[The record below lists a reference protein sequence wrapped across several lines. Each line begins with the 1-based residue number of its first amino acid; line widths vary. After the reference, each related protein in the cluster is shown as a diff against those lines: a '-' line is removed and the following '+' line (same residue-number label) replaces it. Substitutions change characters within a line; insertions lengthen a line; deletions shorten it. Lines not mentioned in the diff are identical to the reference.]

1 MFQYNGVQYTLQDVI
16 ETANSLGLTLSEYLE
31 KNPEV
36 KEIAEEQD
44 FQNPTAQGAVV
55 EGTAAPDMESPSED
69 TLLELLNREEIERIN
84 KRDFTLQQEINKYGG
99 YASEEERRQKQ
110 DIVFKYYAD
119 NFEEDGL
126 TYKERTEKRANTSV
140 GKMINSI
147 ENAMIRIKGFE
158 PRLTLATRGI
168 FTKILG
174 DEAIDKFVENPNVG
188 DWWKTGMSDDDIQVA
203 LNELNRLES
212 LQGRTGSL
220 YDGFKNGDMGEL
232 LAGTVNAISS
242 FGSSALIGGMTAG
255 AGIMTDFF
263 SDSFRRI
270 NVDKAERLGVDP
282 VDLMN
287 SEDAEFYLPLVLGG
301 LAGAA
306 ERFGLKGV
314 SKAINGIKGGAA
326 KKIAFRLVAG
336 TNEATTEYIQG
347 GLEAVEIPL
356 AQKEYEKASDELF
369 KYLSS
374 KEGIES
380 FLQGFVGGAG
390 VTTVATASPTEAA
403 TIAATSAAIISPE
416 AVGLLT
422 GTLAPIS
429 MRNAASQL
437 RSPQDVKE
445 IDKLSL
451 EIAKLEEQKFNVKDK
466 DIKQNIDAAI
476 ASKRLR
482 INEIISNGNQQINTV
497 SESDLNEI
505 SSMSDLAKKFNQDI
519 NALNKKLRV
528 DKTIN
533 KKEFDIARATLLQKF
548 KEDKANLDKKIS
560 DISLKNQNISK
571 KNEDFV
577 KIIKTSKNEAAI
589 EKAKNDLFANN
600 SGFLNKLI
608 NSSFNPN
615 LDTELTKADFTQSIN
630 EEFGKLINT
639 YDITLGVPFGAYIQ
653 RELPKRI
660 AGIFEA
666 QVETKDGEIIGKTDI
681 SKVQLA
687 QEQAIETGKG
697 DIVSELVTEE
707 DLNLE
712 SATPITENKMFEKTG
727 LESETINT
735 AAKQILKGKLP
746 GLTEIVARDK
756 NPFLTAVEKAS
767 EGKFFESIYK
777 KLGGNLNNTNLAEWK
792 QMLEQDIDDFLSLV
806 EESGNKD
813 YNRIKNKFLKGIY
826 KGKKVGRADM
836 TTGTAAGEGR
846 YEYQT
851 PTREQAIEYFTEGKM
866 TTLVER
872 KKTYTK
878 ILAHAVGKKGIK
890 AVIKDPEVQKSFT
903 EIQKLLGKEIPT
915 NIKAKVIE
923 RLDRVIKV
931 LETPIKPPGVL
942 TADFGVF
949 IADAVRDIALRI
961 AKGIKLALE
970 NGIAF
975 KKAKP
980 QVIKEVASELN
991 LDKKLEKQF
1000 IKEVSAATTLE
1011 DIITN
1016 KFEKNIEKTFIK
1028 VTKERF
1034 KGAVGIQIKNLKS
1047 KLSKVDSVQAKQD
1060 ILFKFFK
1067 TISQTFQKPGAN
1079 NVWKGQTAEAA
1090 YNYYQKELG
1099 INLKELG
1106 FTIKAVKGGKT
1117 VAFKGE
1123 KILDIAGRPADHRQ
1137 SKTDEVYYEKIVD
1150 AMDARSEEY
1159 KSYILSEI
1167 DYLLENNGKQE
1178 AIDFISIQNFHIDS
1192 PLRLVGKLN
1201 KYENKKGKKKY
1212 EHTPPIKQLQ
1222 DEIYEAINS
1231 TDNKKEIL
1239 TKVEKIL
1246 NKSKVD
1252 LITQESM
1259 SKVEKISGRK
1269 TSGEGDARYEG
1280 VIEANNLVEIKR
1292 SKEKAAETYESR
1304 DLNKDF
1310 NTIIEDKTGLPADAR
1325 YSQAV
1330 AKRRGKRNNKFN
1342 FFVPHSA
1349 EDFLG
1354 LMYTVLPKGKKGNQ
1368 ALEWLDQNLLHPWAV
1383 AMENINRERMQ
1394 VMNDF
1399 KALKRNLKKV
1409 PKKLKKPILK
1419 GDFTNEDAVR
1429 IWIWN
1434 SMGITAGDLKLSETI
1449 YNQLIDVVNNNP
1461 EFLEFAEQLK
1471 VINKAE
1477 GYPKADKYWN
1487 AGNITTDLLGHL
1499 NTTKRTKHLEQ
1510 WQKNVDTIFDED
1522 MFLKL
1527 EGEFGK
1533 DYVKSLKNILKRMK
1547 SGRNNTGGDADG
1559 TTSAWLEWINNSVG
1573 TIMFLNVRSAVLQTI
1588 STINFMNWSD
1598 NNPLQAGKAFLNQKQ
1613 YWKDFISIFN
1623 SDYLVERRGGL
1634 KLNVAETE
1642 IAEMANKGGIRG
1654 AISYLLNKGFVL
1666 TRMADSFAI
1675 ANGGAAFYRNR
1686 ANTYIKQG
1694 MSQKEAEAK
1703 AFQDFREISEES
1715 QQSSR
1720 PDRISMQQASPMGR
1734 VVLAFGNT
1742 PMQYTRIMKRSA
1754 QNLAAGRGDWKTNI
1768 SKIAYYGAIQN
1779 FMFNALQK
1787 ALFAIALDEEED
1799 EEEANKKYTSVVEGM
1814 ADSII
1819 RGTGVYGAA
1828 VVTAKN
1834 VAIDIARRAGR
1845 ARPKFQDSAWK
1856 LLTLSPPISSKV
1868 SKIRSALYSL
1878 DYELDEMKE
1887 AGVSL
1892 DNPAY
1897 MAAANVIS
1905 ASTNIPIDRA
1915 LRIIDNYRTAVA
1927 EDTELWQRI
1936 ALILGWSSWE
1946 IGVED
1951 NDKEQKKESKSIE
1964 QQAKDRL
1971 KKHLEKFKRK

>member
-1 MFQYNGVQYTLQDVI
+1 MFQYNGIQYTLQDVI

-69 TLLELLNREEIERIN
+69 TLLELLNREEIERIS
-84 KRDFTLQQEINKYGG
+84 KRDFALQQEINKYSG

-110 DIVFKYYAD
+110 DIVFKYYED
-119 NFEEDGL
+119 DFEEDGL
-126 TYKERTEKRANTSV
+126 TYKERAEKRANTSV

-174 DEAIDKFVENPNVG
+174 DEAIDKFVENPNIG
-188 DWWKTGMSDDDIQVA
+188 DWWKTGMSDEDVQVA

-220 YDGFKNGDMGEL
+220 YDGFKNGDMAEL
-232 LAGTVNAISS
+232 LAGTVNAITS
-242 FGSSALIGGMTAG
+242 FGSSALIGGMTGG

-263 SDSFRRI
+263 ADSFRRI

-287 SEDAEFYLPLVLGG
+287 SEDAEFYLPLVIGG
-301 LAGAA
+301 LSGAA

-314 SKAINGIKGGAA
+314 SKAINGIKGGTLR
-326 KKIAFRLVAG
+326 KIAGRLVAG
-336 TNEATTEYIQG
+336 GKEAATEYFQG
-347 GLEAVEIPL
+347 ALESVEIPL
-356 AQKEYEKASDELF
+356 AKKEYDKAAQELF
-369 KYLSS
+369 QYLGS

-380 FLQGFVGGAG
+380 LLQGFVGGAG
-390 VTTVATASPTEAA
+390 VTTGATASPREAA

-422 GTLAPIS
+422 GTLAPMSI
-429 MRNAASQL
+429 RNAASQL

-451 EIAKLEEQKFNVKDK
+451 EIAKLEEQKLNVKDK

-482 INEIISNGNQQINTV
+482 ISEIVSNGNQQINAV
-497 SESDLNEI
+497 SEADLKEI

-533 KKEFDIARATLLQKF
+533 KKEFDIARATLLEKF
-548 KEDKANLDKKIS
+548 REDKANLDKKIS
-560 DISLKNQNISK
+560 DISVKNQNIAK
-571 KNEDFV
+571 KNEDLV
-577 KIIKTSKNEAAI
+577 KIIKTSKNEAAV

-681 SKVQLA
+681 SKIQLA

-712 SATPITENKMFEKTG
+712 SATPITENRMFEKTG
-727 LESETINT
+727 LEAEAINT

-746 GLTEIVARDK
+746 GLTEVVARDK

-767 EGKFFESIYK
+767 EGKFFEPIYK

-792 QMLEQDIDDFLSLV
+792 QMLEQDIDDFLALV

-836 TTGTAAGEGR
+836 KTGTAAGEGR

-890 AVIKDPEVQKSFT
+890 AVIKDTEVQKSFT
-903 EIQKLLGKEIPT
+903 EVQKLLGKEIPT

-931 LETPIKPPGVL
+931 LETPIKPPGAL
-942 TADFGVF
+942 GADFGVF
-949 IADAVRDIALRI
+949 IADAVRDIALKI

-991 LDKKLEKQF
+991 LNKKLENQF
-1000 IKEVSAATTLE
+1000 VKEVSAAVTLE
-1011 DIITN
+1011 DIVTN
-1016 KFEKNIEKTFIK
+1016 KFEKRIEKTFIK

-1034 KGAVGIQIKNLKS
+1034 KDSINVQIKNLKS
-1047 KLSKVDSVQAKQD
+1047 KLSKADSVQAKQD

-1067 TISQTFQKPGAN
+1067 TVSQTFQKPGAN

-1090 YNYYQKELG
+1090 FKYYQKELG
-1099 INLKELG
+1099 INFKDLG
-1106 FTIKAVKGGKT
+1106 FTLVKAGRGKAI
-1117 VAFKGE
+1117 AFKGE
-1123 KILDIAGRPADHRQ
+1123 KIFDPAGRPVDHRGN
-1137 SKTDEVYYEKIVD
+1137 KNEEYYEEIVD
-1150 AMDARSEEY
+1150 IMDERSEEY

-1167 DYLLENNGKQE
+1167 DYLLENNKKQD
-1178 AIDFISIQNFHIDS
+1178 AIDFISIQNFYSDS

-1201 KYENKKGKKKY
+1201 KYENKQGDKKY

-1231 TDNKKEIL
+1231 TDNKQEIL

-1246 NKSKVD
+1246 DKSKVD
-1252 LITQESM
+1252 LILKTSET
-1259 SKVEKISGRK
+1259 KLNNLGRK

-1292 SKEKAAETYESR
+1292 KDQKATELYNER
-1304 DLNKDF
+1304 DLNNDM
-1310 NTIIEDKTGLPADAR
+1310 NIIIEDKTGLPADAR

-1330 AKRRGKRNNKFN
+1330 AKRRGKRNNRFN

-1354 LMYTVLPKGKKGNQ
+1354 LMYTLLPKGKKGDK
-1368 ALEWLDQNLLHPWAV
+1368 ALEWLKHNLLNPYAV

-1394 VMNDF
+1394 VMSDF
-1399 KALKRNLKKV
+1399 TALKKKLSKV
-1409 PKKLKKPILK
+1409 PKKLKEPILK

-1434 SMGITAGDLKLSETI
+1434 SMGISASDLQLSETI
-1449 YNQLIDVVNNNP
+1449 YKQLVDTVNNNP
-1461 EFLEFAEQLK
+1461 DFLEFAELLK
-1471 VINKAE
+1471 AINKQD

-1487 AGNITTDLLGHL
+1487 AGNITTDLLGNL
-1499 NTTKRTKHLEQ
+1499 NTEKRDKHLEI
-1510 WQKNVDTIFDED
+1510 WQNNVDTIFDED

-1533 DYVKSLKNILKRMK
+1533 SYVNALKNILKRMK
-1547 SGRNNTGGDADG
+1547 SGRNRTGSGGDAE
-1559 TTSAWLEWINNSVG
+1559 TSAWLDWINNSVG
-1573 TIMFLNVRSAVLQTI
+1573 VIMFLNVRTATLQTI
-1588 STINFMNWSD
+1588 STINFLNWTD
-1598 NNPLQAGKAFLNQKQ
+1598 NNPLKAGAAFLNQKQ
-1613 YWKDFISIFN
+1613 YWKDFSMIFN
-1623 SDYLVERRGGL
+1623 SDYLRERRGGL
-1634 KLNVAETE
+1634 KINIAESE
-1642 IAEMANKGGIRG
+1642 IADMANKGGVRG
-1654 AISYLLNKGFVL
+1654 VISYLLNKGFIL

-1686 ANTYIKQG
+1686 VNTYLKQG
-1694 MSQKEAEAK
+1694 MSQKEAENK
-1703 AFQDFREISEES
+1703 AFLDFREISEES

-1734 VVLAFGNT
+1734 IILAFGNT
-1742 PMQYTRIMKRSA
+1742 PMQYTRIMKRAA
-1754 QNLAAGRGDWKTNI
+1754 QDLAAGRGDWKTNI
-1768 SKIAYYGAIQN
+1768 SKIAYYGTIQN

-1787 ALFAIALDEEED
+1787 ALFAIALDDEDD
-1799 EEEANKKYTSVVEGM
+1799 EEAKERYISVAEGM
-1814 ADSII
+1814 ADSIL
-1819 RGTGVYGAA
+1819 RGTGIYGAA

-1834 VAIDIARRAGR
+1834 VAIDVARRAKR
-1845 ARPKFQDSAWK
+1845 KRPNFADSAWK
-1856 LLTLSPPISSKV
+1856 LLTVSPPISSKV
-1868 SKIRSALYSL
+1868 TKIRSALYAL
-1878 DYELDEMKE
+1878 DYQLDEMKE
-1887 AGVSL
+1887 KGFSL

-1897 MAAANVIS
+1897 MMAANVI
-1905 ASTNIPIDRA
+1905 AATANLPADRV
-1915 LRIIDNYRTAVA
+1915 LRMIDNYRAAFA
-1927 EDTELWQRI
+1927 EDTETWQRI
-1936 ALILGWSSWE
+1936 ALLLGWSTWE
-1946 IGVED
+1946 IGIED
-1951 NDKEQKKESKSIE
+1951 NDKQQKKESKSIE

-1971 KKHLEKFKRK
+1971 KKHLEKYKRKK

>member
-69 TLLELLNREEIERIN
+69 TLLELLNREEIERIS
-84 KRDFTLQQEINKYGG
+84 KRDFALQQEINKYGG

-110 DIVFKYYAD
+110 DIVFKYYED

-126 TYKERTEKRANTSV
+126 TYKERAEKRANTSV

-188 DWWKTGMSDDDIQVA
+188 DWWKTGMSDDDVQVA

-220 YDGFKNGDMGEL
+220 YDGFKNGDMAEL
-232 LAGTVNAISS
+232 LAGTVNAITS
-242 FGSSALIGGMTAG
+242 FGSSALIGGMTGG

-263 SDSFRRI
+263 ADSFRRI

-301 LAGAA
+301 AAGAA

-314 SKAINGIKGGAA
+314 SKAINGIKGGTLR
-326 KKIAFRLVAG
+326 KIAGRLVAG
-336 TNEATTEYIQG
+336 GKEAATEYFQG
-347 GLEAVEIPL
+347 ALESVEIPL
-356 AQKEYEKASDELF
+356 AKKEYDKAAQELF
-369 KYLSS
+369 QYLGS

-380 FLQGFVGGAG
+380 LLQGFVGGAG
-390 VTTVATASPTEAA
+390 VTTGATASPREAA

-422 GTLAPIS
+422 GTLAPMSI
-429 MRNAASQL
+429 RNAASQL

-451 EIAKLEEQKFNVKDK
+451 EIAKLEEQKLNVKDK

-482 INEIISNGNQQINTV
+482 ISEIISNGNQQINAV
-497 SESDLNEI
+497 SEADLKEI

-560 DISLKNQNISK
+560 DISVKNQNISK
-571 KNEDFV
+571 KNEDLV

-615 LDTELTKADFTQSIN
+615 LDTELTKADFTQSVN
-630 EEFGKLINT
+630 EEFTKLINT

-653 RELPKRI
+653 KQLPKRI

-666 QVETKDGEIIGKTDI
+666 QVETKDGEIIGKTD
-681 SKVQLA
+681 
-687 QEQAIETGKG
+687 
-697 DIVSELVTEE
+697 VSDMAAELVTEE

-712 SATPITENKMFEKTG
+712 SATPITENRMFEKTG
-727 LESETINT
+727 LESEAINT

-746 GLTEIVARDK
+746 GLTEVVARDK

-767 EGKFFESIYK
+767 EGKFFEAIYK

-792 QMLEQDIDDFLSLV
+792 QTLEQDIDDFLALV

-890 AVIKDPEVQKSFT
+890 AVIKDTEVQKSFT
-903 EIQKLLGKEIPT
+903 EVQKLLGKEIPT

-931 LETPIKPPGVL
+931 LETPIKPPGAL

-949 IADAVRDIALRI
+949 IADAVRDIALKI

-991 LDKKLEKQF
+991 LDKKLENQF
-1000 IKEVSAATTLE
+1000 VKEVNAAVTLE

-1016 KFEKNIEKTFIK
+1016 RFEKRIEKPFIK
-1028 VTKERF
+1028 ATKERF
-1034 KGAVGIQIKNLKS
+1034 KGAVKIQIKNLKS
-1047 KLSKVDSVQAKQD
+1047 NLSKADSVQAKQD

-1079 NVWKGQTAEAA
+1079 NVWKGQTAQAA
-1090 YNYYQKELG
+1090 YNHYQKELG
-1099 INLKELG
+1099 INFKDLG
-1106 FTIKAVKGGKT
+1106 FTLVKAGRGKAI
-1117 VAFKGE
+1117 AFKGK
-1123 KILDIAGRPADHRQ
+1123 KIFDPAGRPVDHRGN
-1137 SKTDEVYYEKIVD
+1137 KNEEYYEEIVD
-1150 AMDARSEEY
+1150 IMDERSEEY

-1167 DYLLENNGKQE
+1167 DSLLETDGKQ
-1178 AIDFISIQNFHIDS
+1178 AVIDFISIQNFYSDS

-1201 KYENKKGKKKY
+1201 KYENKQGDKKY

-1231 TDNKKEIL
+1231 TDNKQEIL

-1252 LITQESM
+1252 LITVESM
-1259 SKVEKISGRK
+1259 NKVEKIPGRK
-1269 TSGEGDARYEG
+1269 TTGEGDSRYEG
-1280 VIEANNLVEIKR
+1280 VINPNNLVEIKR
-1292 SKEKAAETYESR
+1292 KNQKATELYNER
-1304 DLNKDF
+1304 DLNKDM
-1310 NTIIEDKTGLPADAR
+1310 NIIIENKTGLPADAR
-1325 YSQAV
+1325 YSRAV
-1330 AKRRGKRNNKFN
+1330 AKRRGKRNNRFN

-1354 LMYTVLPKGKKGNQ
+1354 LMYTLIPEGKKGDK
-1368 ALEWLDQNLLHPWAV
+1368 ALEWLKHNLLNPYAV

-1394 VMNDF
+1394 VMSDF
-1399 KALKRNLKKV
+1399 TALKKKLSKV
-1409 PKKLKKPILK
+1409 PKKLKEPILK

-1434 SMGITAGDLKLSETI
+1434 SMGISASDLQLSETI
-1449 YNQLIDVVNNNP
+1449 YKQLVDTVNNNP
-1461 EFLEFAEQLK
+1461 DFLEFAKLLK
-1471 VINKAE
+1471 AINKQD

-1487 AGNITTDLLGHL
+1487 AGNITTDLLGNL
-1499 NTTKRTKHLEQ
+1499 NTEKRNKHLEI
-1510 WQKNVDTIFDED
+1510 WQNNIDTIFDED

-1533 DYVKSLKNILKRMK
+1533 SYVDALKNILKRMK
-1547 SGRNNTGGDADG
+1547 SGRNRTGSGGDAE
-1559 TTSAWLEWINNSVG
+1559 TSAWLDWINNSVG
-1573 TIMFLNVRSAVLQTI
+1573 VIMFINIRTATLQTI
-1588 STINFMNWSD
+1588 STINFLNWTD
-1598 NNPLQAGKAFLNQKQ
+1598 NNPLKAGAAFLNQKQ
-1613 YWKDFISIFN
+1613 YWKDFSMIFN
-1623 SDYLVERRGGL
+1623 SDYLRERRGGL
-1634 KLNVAETE
+1634 KINIAESE
-1642 IAEMANKGGIRG
+1642 IADMANKGGVRG
-1654 AISYLLNKGFVL
+1654 VISYLLNKGFIL

-1686 ANTYIKQG
+1686 VNTYLKQG
-1694 MSQKEAEAK
+1694 MSQKEAENK
-1703 AFQDFREISEES
+1703 AFLDFREISEES

-1734 VVLAFGNT
+1734 IILAFGNT
-1742 PMQYTRIMKRSA
+1742 PMQYTRIMKRAA
-1754 QNLAAGRGDWKTNI
+1754 QDLAAGRGDWKTNI
-1768 SKIAYYGAIQN
+1768 SKIAYYGTIQN

-1787 ALFAIALDEEED
+1787 ALFAIALDDEED
-1799 EEEANKKYTSVVEGM
+1799 EEAKERYISVAEGM
-1814 ADSII
+1814 ADSIL
-1819 RGTGVYGAA
+1819 RGTGIYGAA

-1834 VAIDIARRAGR
+1834 LAIDVARRAGR
-1845 ARPKFQDSAWK
+1845 KRPKFQDSAWE
-1856 LLTLSPPISSKV
+1856 LLTLSPPIGSKV
-1868 SKIRSALYSL
+1868 SKIRRALYSL
-1878 DYELDEMKE
+1878 EHDLDEIKE
-1887 AGVSL
+1887 KGFSL

-1897 MAAANVIS
+1897 MLAANVI
-1905 ASTNIPIDRA
+1905 AATANVPADRV
-1915 LRIIDNYRTAVA
+1915 LRIIDNYRAAVA
-1927 EDTELWQRI
+1927 EDTEIWQRI
-1936 ALILGWSSWE
+1936 ALLLGWSTWE

-1951 NDKEQKKESKSIE
+1951 NDEEQKKESKSIE

-1971 KKHLEKFKRK
+1971 KKHLEKYKRKK

>member
-36 KEIAEEQD
+36 KQIAEEQD

-69 TLLELLNREEIERIN
+69 TLLELLNREEIERIS
-84 KRDFTLQQEINKYGG
+84 KRDFALQQEINKYGG

-110 DIVFKYYAD
+110 DIVFKYYED

-147 ENAMIRIKGFE
+147 ENAMMRLKGFE
-158 PRLTLATRGI
+158 PRLTLATRALA
-168 FTKILG
+168 TKMLG
-174 DEAIDKFVENPNVG
+174 DEAIDKFVENPNIG
-188 DWWKTGMSDDDIQVA
+188 DWWKTGMSDEDIGIA

-212 LQGRTGSL
+212 LQGKTGSL
-220 YDGFKNGDMGEL
+220 YDGFKNGDMAEL
-232 LAGTVNAISS
+232 LAGTVNAITS
-242 FGSSALIGGMTAG
+242 FGSSAIIGGMTGTAG
-255 AGIMTDFF
+255 KKTDFF
-263 SDSFRRI
+263 ADSIRRI

-287 SEDAEFYLPLVLGG
+287 SEDAEFYLPLILGG
-301 LAGAA
+301 AAGAA

-314 SKAINGIKGGAA
+314 SRAINSIKGGTLR
-326 KKIAFRLVAG
+326 KIAGRLVAG
-336 TNEATTEYIQG
+336 GKEALTEYFQG
-347 GLEAVEIPL
+347 ALESVEIPL
-356 AQKEYEKASDELF
+356 AKKEYDKASQELF
-369 KYLSS
+369 QYLDS

-390 VTTVATASPTEAA
+390 VTTVATASPREAA

-416 AVGLLT
+416 TVGLLT
-422 GTLAPIS
+422 GTLAPMSI
-429 MRNAASQL
+429 RNAASQL
-437 RSPQDVKE
+437 RSPQDIKE

-451 EIAKLEEQKFNVKDK
+451 EIAKLEEQKLNVKDK
-466 DIKQNIDAAI
+466 DIKQNIDAVI
-476 ASKRLR
+476 ASKKLR
-482 INEIISNGNQQINTV
+482 ISEIISNGNQQINAV
-497 SESDLNEI
+497 SEADLKEI
-505 SSMSDLAKKFNQDI
+505 SSMSDLAKKFNKDI
-519 NALNKKLRV
+519 NALNKKLRG

-533 KKEFDIARATLLQKF
+533 KKEFEIARATLLQKF
-548 KEDKANLDKKIS
+548 EEDKANLDKKIS
-560 DISLKNQNISK
+560 DISVKNQNISK
-571 KNEDFV
+571 KNEDLV

-615 LDTELTKADFTQSIN
+615 LDTELTKADFTQSVN
-630 EEFGKLINT
+630 EEFTKLINT

-653 RELPKRI
+653 KQLPKRI

-666 QVETKDGEIIGKTDI
+666 QVETKDGEIIGKTD
-681 SKVQLA
+681 
-687 QEQAIETGKG
+687 
-697 DIVSELVTEE
+697 VSDMAAELVTEE

-712 SATPITENKMFEKTG
+712 SATPITENRMFEKTG
-727 LESETINT
+727 LESEAINT

-746 GLTEIVARDK
+746 GLTEVVARDK
-756 NPFLTAVEKAS
+756 NPFLTAIEKAS
-767 EGKFFESIYK
+767 EGKFFEAIYK

-792 QMLEQDIDDFLSLV
+792 QTLEQDIDDFLALV

-826 KGKKVGRADM
+826 EGKKVGRADM
-836 TTGTAAGEGR
+836 KTGTAAGEGR

-890 AVIKDPEVQKSFT
+890 AVIKDTEVQKSFT
-903 EIQKLLGKEIPT
+903 EVQKLLGKEIPT

-931 LETPIKPPGVL
+931 LETPIKPPGAL

-949 IADAVRDIALRI
+949 IADAVRDIALKI

-991 LDKKLEKQF
+991 LNKKLEKQF
-1000 IKEVSAATTLE
+1000 IKEVNAVVTLE

-1016 KFEKNIEKTFIK
+1016 KFEKLIEKPVIK
-1028 VTKERF
+1028 ITNEKF
-1034 KGAVGIQIKNLKS
+1034 KDSIDVQIKNLKS
-1047 KLSKVDSVQAKQD
+1047 KLSKADSDQAKQD

-1067 TISQTFQKPGAN
+1067 TISQTFQKPAEN
-1079 NVWKGQTAEAA
+1079 TIWKGSGARAA
-1090 YNYYQKELG
+1090 YNYYEEKLG
-1099 INLKELG
+1099 IKLKDLG
-1106 FTIKAVKGGKT
+1106 FTLVKSGKGQSI
-1117 VAFKGE
+1117 AFENKP
-1123 KILDIAGRPADHRQ
+1123 IFAPPGRPSTHKGYR
-1137 SKTDEVYYEKIVD
+1137 SKKPYTYEYYEDIVD
-1150 AMDARSEEY
+1150 DMDGRSEEY

-1178 AIDFISIQNFHIDS
+1178 AIDFISIQNFYSDS

-1201 KYENKKGKKKY
+1201 KYEKGEGAFVY

-1231 TDNKKEIL
+1231 TDNKQEIL

-1252 LITQESM
+1252 LILKTSET
-1259 SKVEKISGRK
+1259 KLNNLGRK
-1269 TSGEGDARYEG
+1269 TTGEGDSRYEG

-1310 NTIIEDKTGLPADAR
+1310 NTIIENKTGLPAEAR

-1354 LMYTVLPKGKKGNQ
+1354 LMYTVLPKGQRGNE
-1368 ALEWLDQNLLHPWAV
+1368 ALEWIDQNLLHPWAV

-1409 PKKLKKPILK
+1409 PKKLKEPILK

-1613 YWKDFISIFN
+1613 YWKDFMSIFN

-1642 IAEMANKGGIRG
+1642 IAEMANKGGVRG

-1686 ANTYIKQG
+1686 ANTYMKQG

-1734 VVLAFGNT
+1734 VILAFGNT

-1754 QNLAAGRGDWKTNI
+1754 QDLAAGRGDWKTNI

-1799 EEEANKKYTSVVEGM
+1799 EEEANKKYTSVAEGM

-1845 ARPKFQDSAWK
+1845 KRPKFQDSAWK
-1856 LLTLSPPISSKV
+1856 LLTLSPPIGSKV
-1868 SKIRSALYSL
+1868 TKIRSALYSL

-1905 ASTNIPIDRA
+1905 ASTNVPIDRA

-1946 IGVED
+1946 IGIEN
-1951 NDKEQKKESKSIE
+1951 NDKQQKKESKSIE

>member
-1 MFQYNGVQYTLQDVI
+1 MFQYNGIQYTLQDVI

-69 TLLELLNREEIERIN
+69 TLLELLNREEIERIS
-84 KRDFTLQQEINKYGG
+84 KRDFALQQEINKYSG

-110 DIVFKYYAD
+110 DIVFKYYED
-119 NFEEDGL
+119 DFEEDGL
-126 TYKERTEKRANTSV
+126 TYKERAEKRANTSV

-174 DEAIDKFVENPNVG
+174 DEAIDKFVENPNIG
-188 DWWKTGMSDDDIQVA
+188 DWWKTGMSDEDVQVA

-220 YDGFKNGDMGEL
+220 YDGFKNGDMAEL
-232 LAGTVNAISS
+232 LAGTVNAITS
-242 FGSSALIGGMTAG
+242 FGSSALIGGMTGG

-263 SDSFRRI
+263 ADSFRRI

-287 SEDAEFYLPLVLGG
+287 SEDAEFYLPLVIGG
-301 LAGAA
+301 LSGAA

-314 SKAINGIKGGAA
+314 SKAINGIKGGTLR
-326 KKIAFRLVAG
+326 KIAGRLVAG
-336 TNEATTEYIQG
+336 GKEAATEYFQG
-347 GLEAVEIPL
+347 ALESVEIPL
-356 AQKEYEKASDELF
+356 AKKEYDKAAQELF
-369 KYLSS
+369 QYLGS

-380 FLQGFVGGAG
+380 LLQGFVGGAG
-390 VTTVATASPTEAA
+390 VTTGATASPTEAA
-403 TIAATSAAIISPE
+403 TIAATSAAVISPE

-422 GTLAPIS
+422 GTLAPMSI
-429 MRNAASQL
+429 RNAASQL

-451 EIAKLEEQKFNVKDK
+451 EIAKLEEQKLNVKDK

-482 INEIISNGNQQINTV
+482 ISEIVSNGNQQINAV
-497 SESDLNEI
+497 SEADLKEI

-533 KKEFDIARATLLQKF
+533 KKEFDIARATLLEKF
-548 KEDKANLDKKIS
+548 REDKANLDKKIS
-560 DISLKNQNISK
+560 DISVKNQNIAK
-571 KNEDFV
+571 KNEDLV
-577 KIIKTSKNEAAI
+577 KIIKTSKNEAAV

-681 SKVQLA
+681 SKIQLA

-712 SATPITENKMFEKTG
+712 SATPITENRMFEKTG

-746 GLTEIVARDK
+746 GLTEVVARDK

-767 EGKFFESIYK
+767 EGKFFEPIYK

-792 QMLEQDIDDFLSLV
+792 QMLEQDIDDFLALV

-836 TTGTAAGEGR
+836 KTGTAAGEGR

-890 AVIKDPEVQKSFT
+890 AVIKDTEVQKSFT
-903 EIQKLLGKEIPT
+903 EVQKLLGKEIPT

-931 LETPIKPPGVL
+931 LETPIKPPGAL
-942 TADFGVF
+942 GADFGVF
-949 IADAVRDIALRI
+949 IADAVRDIALKI

-991 LDKKLEKQF
+991 LNKKLENQF
-1000 IKEVSAATTLE
+1000 VKEVSAAVTLE
-1011 DIITN
+1011 DIVTN
-1016 KFEKNIEKTFIK
+1016 KFEKRIEKTFIK

-1034 KGAVGIQIKNLKS
+1034 KDSINVQIKNLKS
-1047 KLSKVDSVQAKQD
+1047 KLSKADSVQAKQD

-1067 TISQTFQKPGAN
+1067 TVSQTFQKPGAN

-1090 YNYYQKELG
+1090 FKYYQKELG
-1099 INLKELG
+1099 INFKDLG
-1106 FTIKAVKGGKT
+1106 FTLVKAGRGKAI
-1117 VAFKGE
+1117 AFKGE
-1123 KILDIAGRPADHRQ
+1123 KIFDPAGRPVDHRGN
-1137 SKTDEVYYEKIVD
+1137 KNEEYYEEIVD
-1150 AMDARSEEY
+1150 IMDERSEEY

-1167 DYLLENNGKQE
+1167 DYLLENNKKQD
-1178 AIDFISIQNFHIDS
+1178 AIDFISIQNFYSDS

-1201 KYENKKGKKKY
+1201 KYENKQGDKKY

-1231 TDNKKEIL
+1231 TDNKQEIL

-1246 NKSKVD
+1246 DKSKVD
-1252 LITQESM
+1252 LITVESM
-1259 SKVEKISGRK
+1259 NKVEKIPGRK
-1269 TSGEGDARYEG
+1269 TAGEGDARYEG
-1280 VIEANNLVEIKR
+1280 VIDPNNLVEIKR
-1292 SKEKAAETYESR
+1292 KNQKATELYNER
-1304 DLNKDF
+1304 DLNNDM
-1310 NTIIEDKTGLPADAR
+1310 NIIIEDKTGLPADAR

-1330 AKRRGKRNNKFN
+1330 AKRRGKRNNRFN

-1354 LMYTVLPKGKKGNQ
+1354 LMYTLLPKGKKGDK
-1368 ALEWLDQNLLHPWAV
+1368 ALEWLKHNLLNPYAV

-1394 VMNDF
+1394 VMSDF
-1399 KALKRNLKKV
+1399 TALKKKLSKV
-1409 PKKLKKPILK
+1409 PKKLKEPILK

-1434 SMGITAGDLKLSETI
+1434 SMGISASDLQLSETI
-1449 YNQLIDVVNNNP
+1449 YKQLVDTVNNNP
-1461 EFLEFAEQLK
+1461 DFLEFAELLK
-1471 VINKAE
+1471 AINKQD

-1487 AGNITTDLLGHL
+1487 AGNITTDLLGNL
-1499 NTTKRTKHLEQ
+1499 NTEKRDKHLEI
-1510 WQKNVDTIFDED
+1510 WQNNVDTIFDED

-1533 DYVKSLKNILKRMK
+1533 SYVNALKNILKRMK
-1547 SGRNNTGGDADG
+1547 SGRNRTGSGGDAE
-1559 TTSAWLEWINNSVG
+1559 TSAWLDWINNSVG
-1573 TIMFLNVRSAVLQTI
+1573 VIMFLNVRTATLQTI
-1588 STINFMNWSD
+1588 STINFLNWTD
-1598 NNPLQAGKAFLNQKQ
+1598 NNPLKAGAAFLNQKQ
-1613 YWKDFISIFN
+1613 YWKDFSMIFN
-1623 SDYLVERRGGL
+1623 SDYLRERRGGL
-1634 KLNVAETE
+1634 KINIAESE
-1642 IAEMANKGGIRG
+1642 IADMANKGGVRG
-1654 AISYLLNKGFVL
+1654 VISYLLNKGFIL

-1686 ANTYIKQG
+1686 VNTYLKQG
-1694 MSQKEAEAK
+1694 MSQKEAENK
-1703 AFQDFREISEES
+1703 AFLDFREISEES

-1734 VVLAFGNT
+1734 IILAFGNT
-1742 PMQYTRIMKRSA
+1742 PMQYTRIMKRAA
-1754 QNLAAGRGDWKTNI
+1754 QDLAAGRGDWKTNI
-1768 SKIAYYGAIQN
+1768 SKIAYYGTIQN

-1787 ALFAIALDEEED
+1787 ALFAIALDDEDD
-1799 EEEANKKYTSVVEGM
+1799 EEAKERYISVAEGM
-1814 ADSII
+1814 ADSIL
-1819 RGTGVYGAA
+1819 RGTGIYGAA

-1834 VAIDIARRAGR
+1834 VAIDVARRAKR
-1845 ARPKFQDSAWK
+1845 KRPNFADSAWK
-1856 LLTLSPPISSKV
+1856 LLTVSPPISSKV
-1868 SKIRSALYSL
+1868 TKIRSALYAL
-1878 DYELDEMKE
+1878 DYQLDEMKE
-1887 AGVSL
+1887 KGFSL

-1897 MAAANVIS
+1897 MMAANVI
-1905 ASTNIPIDRA
+1905 AATANLPADRV
-1915 LRIIDNYRTAVA
+1915 LRMIDNYRAAFA
-1927 EDTELWQRI
+1927 EDTETWQRI
-1936 ALILGWSSWE
+1936 ALLLGWSTWE
-1946 IGVED
+1946 IGIED
-1951 NDKEQKKESKSIE
+1951 NDKQQKKESKSIE

-1971 KKHLEKFKRK
+1971 KKHLEKYKRKK

>member
-1 MFQYNGVQYTLQDVI
+1 MFQYNGVQYTLQDVV

-69 TLLELLNREEIERIN
+69 TLLELLNREEIERIS

-188 DWWKTGMSDDDIQVA
+188 DWWKTGMSDDDIRVA

-326 KKIAFRLVAG
+326 KKIAGRLVAG

-548 KEDKANLDKKIS
+548 KEDKTNLDKKIS

-589 EKAKNDLFANN
+589 EKAKNDLFTNN

-712 SATPITENKMFEKTG
+712 SATPITENRMFEKTG

-1028 VTKERF
+1028 VTNERF
-1034 KGAVGIQIKNLKS
+1034 KSTIEVQSKNLKS
-1047 KLSKVDSVQAKQD
+1047 QLNKADSKQTKQD

-1067 TISQTFQKPGAN
+1067 GISPVYQKSAGN
-1079 NVWKGQTAEAA
+1079 KVWKGQNAKAA
-1090 YNYYQKELG
+1090 YQYWQKELG
-1099 INLKELG
+1099 VNLKELG
-1106 FTIKAVKGGKT
+1106 FTLVKTKFGQSI
-1117 VAFKGE
+1117 AFENKIIFAPEGRPSLHKGE
-1123 KILDIAGRPADHRQ
+1123 YNN
-1137 SKTDEVYYEKIVD
+1137 EYYENIVD
-1150 AMDARSEEY
+1150 DMDGRSEEN
-1159 KSYILSEI
+1159 KSYILSEL
-1167 DYLLENNGKQE
+1167 DSLLDTDGKQA
-1178 AIDFISIQNFHIDS
+1178 AIDFISIQGFYSDS

-1201 KYENKKGKKKY
+1201 KYENKEGKKKY
-1212 EHTPPIKQLQ
+1212 EHTPPIKQIQ
-1222 DEIYEAINS
+1222 DEIYDAINS

-1239 TKVEKIL
+1239 AKVEKIL
-1246 NKSKVD
+1246 DRSKVD
-1252 LITQESM
+1252 LITQTSM
-1259 SKVEKISGRK
+1259 SKVDKLGRK
-1269 TSGEGDARYEG
+1269 TTGEGDSRYEG

-1354 LMYTVLPKGKKGNQ
+1354 LMYTVLPKGKRGNQ

-1686 ANTYIKQG
+1686 VNTYIKQG
-1694 MSQKEAEAK
+1694 MSQKEAETK

-1754 QNLAAGRGDWKTNI
+1754 QDLAAGRGDWKTNI

-1799 EEEANKKYTSVVEGM
+1799 EEEANKKYTSVAEGM

>member
-1 MFQYNGVQYTLQDVI
+1 MFQYNGVQYTLQDVV

-69 TLLELLNREEIERIN
+69 TLLELLNREEIERIS

-110 DIVFKYYAD
+110 DIVFEYYAD

-147 ENAMIRIKGFE
+147 ENAIIRIKGFE

-188 DWWKTGMSDDDIQVA
+188 DWWKTGMSDDDIRVA

-326 KKIAFRLVAG
+326 KKIAGRLVAG

-482 INEIISNGNQQINTV
+482 INEIISNGNQQINAV
-497 SESDLNEI
+497 SEADLNEI

-712 SATPITENKMFEKTG
+712 SATPITENRMFEKTG
-727 LESETINT
+727 LESEAINT

-890 AVIKDPEVQKSFT
+890 AVIKDTEVQKSFT

-1028 VTKERF
+1028 VTNERF
-1034 KGAVGIQIKNLKS
+1034 KSTIEVQSKNLKS
-1047 KLSKVDSVQAKQD
+1047 QLNKADSKQTKQD

-1067 TISQTFQKPGAN
+1067 GISPVYQKSAGN
-1079 NVWKGQTAEAA
+1079 KVWKGQNAKAA
-1090 YNYYQKELG
+1090 YQYWQKELG
-1099 INLKELG
+1099 VNLKELG
-1106 FTIKAVKGGKT
+1106 FTLVKTKFGQSI
-1117 VAFKGE
+1117 AFENKIIFAPEGRPSLHKGE
-1123 KILDIAGRPADHRQ
+1123 YNN
-1137 SKTDEVYYEKIVD
+1137 EYYENIVD
-1150 AMDARSEEY
+1150 DMDGRSEEN
-1159 KSYILSEI
+1159 KSYILSEL
-1167 DYLLENNGKQE
+1167 DSLLDTDGKQA
-1178 AIDFISIQNFHIDS
+1178 AIDFISIQGFYSDS

-1201 KYENKKGKKKY
+1201 KYENKEGKKKY
-1212 EHTPPIKQLQ
+1212 EHTPPIKQIQ
-1222 DEIYEAINS
+1222 NEIYDAINS

-1239 TKVEKIL
+1239 AKVEKIL
-1246 NKSKVD
+1246 DKSKVD
-1252 LITQESM
+1252 LITQTSM
-1259 SKVEKISGRK
+1259 SKVDKLGRK
-1269 TSGEGDARYEG
+1269 TTGEGDSRYEG

-1292 SKEKAAETYESR
+1292 PKEKAAETYESR

-1354 LMYTVLPKGKKGNQ
+1354 LMYTVLPKGKRGNQ

-1434 SMGITAGDLKLSETI
+1434 SVGITAGDLKLSETI

-1694 MSQKEAEAK
+1694 MSQKEAETK

-1754 QNLAAGRGDWKTNI
+1754 QDLAAGRGDWKTNI

-1799 EEEANKKYTSVVEGM
+1799 EEEANKKYTSVAEGM